1 MNWFFASRR
10 NYRDASQLRN
20 QTLPAAFFRN
30 VAADLRLSLWTA
42 TPAHASALSAIDTRS
57 DLYMLYTNI
66 ERNLLRVVVNMPKSE
81 QGYPARNY

>member
-1 MNWFFASRR
+1 MPAS
-10 NYRDASQLRN
+10 YA
-20 QTLPAAFFRN
+20 TWLPHAAFFGN

-66 ERNLLRVVVNMPKSE
+66 EEPTTRSSEYAKKWAGLSSTQLLIK
-81 QGYPARNY
+81 